1 MTDWAG
7 WVTPSER
14 SCSPARPSRRSGP
27 PTVRLGS
34 PNARCSRDSAR
45 CSSPLAAKTQRRRSS
60 SPTAACWTT
69 PPPKRCFSTTTTSST
84 SRSHSATPAPASPTY
99 RATDS
104 TRTRRPRA
112 NRPARPRPTPP
123 RGPGPRPGDVC
134 STTARPLHRCGRHRL
149 LASRPA
155 RPDELDL
162 HRNATGPPHPRPPHR
177 RPALGDLE
185 DGQPTITRFVLLPAP
200 PDAWRCD
207 TTHHWRTAT
216 DH

>member
-7 WVTPSER
+7 WAPPSER

-27 PTVRLGS
+27 PTVRPGS

-104 TRTRRPRA
+104 TRTP
-112 NRPARPRPTPP
+112 PTACKPTRSAPP
-123 RGPGPRPGDVC
+123 DTAAGPGPRPGDVC

-162 HRNATGPPHPRPPHR
+162 HRNARAHHTRGR
-177 RPALGDLE
+177 LTVDLLYGDLE

-207 TTHHWRTAT
+207 ATHHWRTAT